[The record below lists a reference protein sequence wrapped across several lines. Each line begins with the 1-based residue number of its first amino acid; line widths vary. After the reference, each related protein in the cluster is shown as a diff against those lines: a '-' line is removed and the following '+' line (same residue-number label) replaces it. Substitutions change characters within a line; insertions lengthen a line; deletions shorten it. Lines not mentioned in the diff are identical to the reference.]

1 MNNLTPVINLIMRYV
16 IKYVPLLLLVLLCAR
31 HEDIRAQGPPIT
43 LTAPG
48 TLGFQGSAIR
58 TFGMYSSTENSSGYT
73 QVLAVPYNITTD
85 FQIGLI
91 GRYTFVNPNGSKSF
105 NGFNNTTIFLKH
117 QVFVLNEIGKTT
129 RISGLVRQTI
139 PTSNRRLGG
148 EIYSTY
154 IGVSIGD
161 ISLKRGFYTNLGYVL
176 RSNETPDHLQYDF
189 SFGIPFLPH
198 VYPLNQFNGLLELN
212 GISILGEDIHTLY
225 LAPGLQYI
233 KGNFLIESSIQFPL
247 YQTLENE
254 NFRILLGTRIL
265 I

>member
-1 MNNLTPVINLIMRYV
+1 MIILSVVSCSMLS
-16 IKYVPLLLLVLLCAR
+16 
-31 HEDIRAQGPPIT
+31 AQGPPIT

-58 TFGMYSSTENSSGYT
+58 TFGLFNTTENTSAYT
-73 QVLAVPYNITTD
+73 HLVAIPYNITTD
-85 FQIGLI
+85 FQVGLI
-91 GRYTFVNPNGSKSF
+91 GRYTFVNPNGSESF
-105 NGFNNTTIFLKH
+105 NGFNNTTVFLKH
-117 QVFVLNEIGKTT
+117 QVIVLNEIGKTT

-139 PTSNRRLGG
+139 PTSNRRIGR

-154 IGVSIGD
+154 IGVAIGD
-161 ISLKRGFYTNLGYVL
+161 ISLERGFYTNLGYVL
-176 RSNETPDHLQYDF
+176 RSNETPDQFQYDF

-212 GISILGEDIHTLY
+212 GNSLLGEDNHRLF

-247 YQTLENE
+247 YQTTENE